1 MVDMTRLTVGE
12 VARMAGVSVRT
23 LHHYDE
29 IGLLRPSGRTP
40 GGYRTYDDADVD
52 RLRSILTY
60 RELGLG
66 LDEIAAAID
75 ADTDRIGILRAAR
88 DRLSARIRRLE
99 AVRESLDE
107 AISGEQRG
115 HAMTPEEKLSVFGDF
130 DPDAHEE
137 EARQRWG
144 DTDAYAESA
153 RRAAAYTAADWEQIQ
168 AEAADIYGRFVT
180 LMDAGASPGSDE
192 ARAVVEAHRRH
203 ISDAFYEC
211 SPEMHAGLGAMYV
224 ADERFTRTIDAH
236 GEGLAAYMAAAIS
249 SAYGGRGA

>member
-1 MVDMTRLTVGE
+1 MTRLTVGE
-12 VARMAGVSVRT
+12 VARLAGVSVRT

-75 ADTDRIGILRAAR
+75 ADTDAIGILRAAR
-88 DRLSARIRRLE
+88 DRVSARIRRLE

-107 AISGEQRG
+107 AISGEHRG
-115 HAMTPEEKLSVFGDF
+115 QTMTPEEKLSVFGDF

-137 EARQRWG
+137 EAQERWG

-153 RRAAAYTAADWEQIQ
+153 RRAAAYTASDWERIQ
-168 AEAADIYGRFVT
+168 AEAAGIYERFVA
-180 LMDAGASPGSDE
+180 LMDAGASPGSGE
-192 ARAVVEAHRRH
+192 ARAAVEEHRRH
-203 ISDAFYEC
+203 ISSTFYEC
-211 SPEMHAGLGAMYV
+211 SPEIHAGLGAMYV
-224 ADERFTRTIDAH
+224 ADERFTRSIDAH
-236 GEGLAAYMAAAIS
+236 GGGLAAYMAAAIS
-249 SAYGGRGA
+249 SAYGGEGP